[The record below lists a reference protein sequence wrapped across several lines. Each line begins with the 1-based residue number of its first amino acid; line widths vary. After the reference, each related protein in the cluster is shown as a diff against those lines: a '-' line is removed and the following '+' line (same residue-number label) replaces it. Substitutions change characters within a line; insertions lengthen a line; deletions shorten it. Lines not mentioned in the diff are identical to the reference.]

1 MVRTDPETMKF
12 RCIVFDFD
20 GTLADTLEATMLVL
34 NELALE
40 YGFRQMERHEVHG
53 VKHMTVA
60 QFVRFLGIP
69 AWRLPRLLTKGKRR
83 LTQRLPGIRP
93 FPGIP
98 ETIRTLRQRTE
109 VLGILT
115 SNSVANVESFL
126 GAQGI
131 GPFDFISSAPKLM
144 GKARYLRAIVR
155 QHGLSPEE
163 ILYVGDEIRDIEAAH
178 EAEIPVAAAT
188 WGFNSE
194 EALLEGVPDYV
205 LRDPR
210 DLIGICAP
218 EA

>member
-1 MVRTDPETMKF
+1 MNF

-20 GTLADTLEATMLVL
+20 GTLADTLEETMVIL
-34 NELALE
+34 NELAAE
-40 YGFRQMERHEVHG
+40 YGFRRVERHDVRTA
-53 VKHMTVA
+53 KHMTVA

-93 FPGIP
+93 FPEIP
-98 ETIRTLRQRTE
+98 DTIRQLRARAE

-115 SNSVANVESFL
+115 SNSVGNVEAFL
-126 GAQGI
+126 ANQGM
-131 GPFDFISSAPKLM
+131 GPFDFVSSAPKLM
-144 GKARYLRAIVR
+144 GKARYLRAIMR
-155 QHGLSPEE
+155 QYGLRTEE

-205 LRDPR
+205 LRSPR
-210 DLIGICAP
+210 DLLEICRGGG
-218 EA
+218 EAGSRG